1 MTWEEFHH
9 STSADRVS
17 GDLPGSFIS
26 WSPDNRFVRLV
37 ILLLLLL
44 LNFSFLKTSNSP
56 DTLISTNVAFLLVVP
71 LYQNDHKPFAEPAR
85 SSLLIDQSFSMLKA
99 KLPRVVRR

>member
-37 ILLLLLL
+37 IFLLLLLY
-44 LNFSFLKTSNSP
+44 FSFLKTSNSP